1 MFLCDCVY
9 VVRTVIFFVSI
20 ILLLLV
26 VIYFNSH
33 RGLGFFS
40 QKVVLE
46 LLVAWVW
53 LSCVGLNGEYDYEY
67 HG

>member
-46 LLVAWVW
+46 LLVAWV
-53 LSCVGLNGEYDYEY
+53 
-67 HG
+67 